1 MFNKLKNKMK
11 NLIEKEIDLCQ
22 LIVQYNKIEIESNIK
37 TDFLSLFYS
46 NKVNNKAYII
56 EEKNNTISIESQGKF
71 YISFF
76 LNKKNIIFNFNISTE
91 SIFDNNNYNENIAYS
106 LETDSFFILD
116 SNFFKNKEFFSPLN
130 EFFLNFKKYNFV
142 FLGLSIKENKQTLSY
157 LSELSNT
164 IVVNF
169 ENDENKISI
178 HSDIP
183 FFSNSYIYSK
193 ETLRYIIS
201 DIHDIIELNKGF

>member
-1 MFNKLKNKMK
+1 MFNKLRNKMK
-11 NLIEKEIDLCQ
+11 NIIEKEIDVCQ

-46 NKVNNKAYII
+46 NKVNDKGYII
-56 EEKNNTISIESQGKF
+56 EEKNDAISIESQGKF
-71 YISFF
+71 YIAFF

-116 SNFFKNKEFFSPLN
+116 SSFFENKEFFSPLN
-130 EFFLNFKKYNFV
+130 DFFLNFKKYDFV

-157 LSELSNT
+157 LSELCNT

-169 ENDENKISI
+169 ENNENKISI
-178 HSDIP
+178 SSDSP
-183 FFSNSYIYSK
+183 FFFNSYIYSK
-193 ETLRYIIS
+193 EKLGQIIS
-201 DIHDIIELNKGF
+201 EIQDVIELNKGF

>member
-22 LIVQYNKIEIESNIK
+22 LIVQYNNIENESNIK
-37 TDFLSLFYS
+37 TDFPSLLYS
-46 NKVNNKAYII
+46 NKVNNKGYII
-56 EEKNNTISIESQGKF
+56 EEKNNTISIQSQGKF

-76 LNKKNIIFNFNISTE
+76 LDRKNIIFNFNISTE
-91 SIFDNNNYNENIAYS
+91 SIFDNNNYNENIAYG

-116 SNFFKNKEFFSPLN
+116 SSFFENKEFSSPLN
-130 EFFLNFKKYNFV
+130 DFFLNFKKYEFV
-142 FLGLSIKENKQTLSY
+142 FLGLNIKEDKQTLSY
-157 LSELSNT
+157 LSELYNT

-178 HSDIP
+178 SSESP
-183 FFSNSYIYSK
+183 FFFNSYTYSK
-193 ETLRYIIS
+193 EKLGQITS
-201 DIHDIIELNKGF
+201 DILEIMTLNKGF